1 MTLLVTYLLLTL
13 ILSFM
18 CSLLEATLLSSTS
31 SYIESL
37 DKKGY
42 SPKTVDLAKD
52 VKQNIDKS
60 ISSIL
65 TLNTFANTMGAAG
78 VGAQAAI
85 IFGSNWQAVIA
96 FVLTLMVLFI
106 SEIFPKTL
114 GAIYWRK
121 FIVPA
126 AYIIS
131 FMIKITY
138 PFIFLATFITN
149 ALQKG
154 RKNEA
159 NFSKDE
165 IITIVDMSEK
175 EGILQAK
182 ESILIKNLFKL
193 RNIKAKDIMT
203 PRTVVFAFDSKTT
216 VKEALLN
223 DNLYVYSRIP
233 VYNESIDDIMGMV
246 FKQTILEKRVKKKKN
261 TLLKDI
267 MVPVHKVPENLS
279 VSVLFDMFI
288 RMKMHLFVVQDEYG
302 QTSGIVTLEDT
313 LETMLGIEIV
323 DEMDQVTDMQEFAK
337 DENKRLQR
345 LQRV

>member
-96 FVLTLMVLFI
+96 FALTLMVLFI

-126 AYIIS
+126 VYIIS
-131 FMIKITY
+131 FMVKITY
-138 PFIFLATFITN
+138 SFIFIATFITN
-149 ALQKG
+149 TLQKG
-154 RKNEA
+154 RKNEV

-165 IITIVDMSEK
+165 IITIVNMSEK
-175 EGILQAK
+175 EGVLQAK

-193 RNIKAKDIMT
+193 KNIKAKDIMT

-216 VKEALLN
+216 LKEALLN

-233 VYNESIDDIMGMV
+233 VYNESIDDIAGVV
-246 FKQTILEKRVKKKKN
+246 FKQTILEKRVKKKKK

-267 MVPVHKVPENLS
+267 IVPVHKVPENIS
-279 VSVLFDMFI
+279 VSTLFDMFI
-288 RMKMHLFVVQDEYG
+288 RMKMHLFIVQDEYG
-302 QTSGIVTLEDT
+302 QTSGVVTLEDA
-313 LETMLGIEIV
+313 LETLLGIEIV

-345 LQRV
+345 L

>member
-1 MTLLVTYLLLTL
+1 MTLLVIYLLLTL

-42 SPKTVDLAKD
+42 SSKTVDLAKD

-96 FVLTLMVLFI
+96 FILTLMVLFI

-126 AYIIS
+126 VYIIS
-131 FMIKITY
+131 FMVKITY
-138 PFIFLATFITN
+138 PFIFIATFITN
-149 ALQKG
+149 TLQKG
-154 RKNEA
+154 RKNEV

-175 EGILQAK
+175 EGVLQAK

-193 RNIKAKDIMT
+193 KNIKAKDIMT

-216 VKEALLN
+216 LKEALLN

-233 VYNESIDDIMGMV
+233 VYNESIDDIAGVV
-246 FKQTILEKRVKKKKN
+246 FKQTILEKRVKKKKK

-267 MVPVHKVPENLS
+267 MVPVHKVPENIS
-279 VSVLFDMFI
+279 VSTLFDMFI
-288 RMKMHLFVVQDEYG
+288 RMKMHLFIVQDEYG
-302 QTSGIVTLEDT
+302 QTSGVVTLEDA
-313 LETMLGIEIV
+313 LETLLGIEIV

-345 LQRV
+345 L

>member
-96 FVLTLMVLFI
+96 FALTLMVLFI

-126 AYIIS
+126 TYIIS
-131 FMIKITY
+131 FMVKITY

-149 ALQKG
+149 TLQKG

-175 EGILQAK
+175 EGVLQAK
-182 ESILIKNLFKL
+182 ESVLIKNLFKL
-193 RNIKAKDIMT
+193 KNIKAKDIMT

-216 VKEALLN
+216 LKEALLN

-233 VYNESIDDIMGMV
+233 VYNESIDDIAGVV
-246 FKQTILEKRVKKKKN
+246 FKQTILEKRVKKKKK

-267 MVPVHKVPENLS
+267 MVPVHKVPENIS
-279 VSVLFDMFI
+279 VSTLFDMFI
-288 RMKMHLFVVQDEYG
+288 RMKMHLFIVQDEYG
-302 QTSGIVTLEDT
+302 QTSGVVTLEDA
-313 LETMLGIEIV
+313 LETLLGIEIV

-345 LQRV
+345 L

>member
-1 MTLLVTYLLLTL
+1 MTLLVIYLLLTL

-96 FVLTLMVLFI
+96 FILTLMVLFI

-126 AYIIS
+126 VYIIS
-131 FMIKITY
+131 FMVKITY

-149 ALQKG
+149 TLQKG
-154 RKNEA
+154 RKNEV

-165 IITIVDMSEK
+165 IITIVNMSEK
-175 EGILQAK
+175 EGVLQAK

-193 RNIKAKDIMT
+193 KNIKAKDIMT

-216 VKEALLN
+216 LKEALLN

-233 VYNESIDDIMGMV
+233 VYNESIDDIAGVV
-246 FKQTILEKRVKKKKN
+246 FKQTILEKRVKKKKK

-267 MVPVHKVPENLS
+267 IVPVHKVPENIS
-279 VSVLFDMFI
+279 VSTLFDMFI
-288 RMKMHLFVVQDEYG
+288 RMKMHLFIVQDEYG
-302 QTSGIVTLEDT
+302 QTSGVVTLEDA

-323 DEMDQVTDMQEFAK
+323 DEMDQVADLQEFAK
-337 DENKRLQR
+337 DESKRLQR
-345 LQRV
+345 V

>member
-96 FVLTLMVLFI
+96 FILTLMVLFI

-126 AYIIS
+126 VYIIS
-131 FMIKITY
+131 FMVKITY

-175 EGILQAK
+175 EGVLQAK

-193 RNIKAKDIMT
+193 KNIKAKDIMT
-203 PRTVVFAFDSKTT
+203 PRTVVFAFDSKTS

-233 VYNESIDDIMGMV
+233 VYNESIDDIAGVV
-246 FKQTILEKRVKKKKN
+246 FKQTILEKRVKKKKK

-267 MVPVHKVPENLS
+267 IVPVHKVPENIS
-279 VSVLFDMFI
+279 VSTLFDMFI
-288 RMKMHLFVVQDEYG
+288 RMKMHLFIVQDEYG
-302 QTSGIVTLEDT
+302 QTSGVVTLEDA
-313 LETMLGIEIV
+313 LETLLGIEIV

-345 LQRV
+345 L

>member
-42 SPKTVDLAKD
+42 SSKTVDLAKD

-78 VGAQAAI
+78 VGAQVAI

-96 FVLTLMVLFI
+96 FILTLMVLFI

-126 AYIIS
+126 VYTIS
-131 FMIKITY
+131 FMVKITY

-154 RKNEA
+154 RKNEV

-175 EGILQAK
+175 EGVLQAK

-193 RNIKAKDIMT
+193 KNIKAKDIMT

-216 VKEALLN
+216 LKEALLN

-233 VYNESIDDIMGMV
+233 VYNESIDDIAGVV
-246 FKQTILEKRVKKKKN
+246 FKQTILEKRVKKKKK

-267 MVPVHKVPENLS
+267 MVPVHKVPENIS
-279 VSVLFDMFI
+279 VSTLFDMFI
-288 RMKMHLFVVQDEYG
+288 RMKMHLFIVQDEYG
-302 QTSGIVTLEDT
+302 QTSGVVTLEDA
-313 LETMLGIEIV
+313 LETLLGIEIV
-323 DEMDQVTDMQEFAK
+323 DEMDQITDMQEFAK

-345 LQRV
+345 L

>member
-96 FVLTLMVLFI
+96 FILTLMVLFI

-126 AYIIS
+126 VYIIS
-131 FMIKITY
+131 FMVKITY
-138 PFIFLATFITN
+138 PFIFIATFITN
-149 ALQKG
+149 TLQKG

-175 EGILQAK
+175 EGVLQAK

-193 RNIKAKDIMT
+193 KNIKAKDIMT

-216 VKEALLN
+216 LKEALLN

-233 VYNESIDDIMGMV
+233 VYNESIDDIAGVV
-246 FKQTILEKRVKKKKN
+246 FKQTILEKRVKKKKK

-267 MVPVHKVPENLS
+267 MVPVHKVPENIS
-279 VSVLFDMFI
+279 VSTLFDMFI
-288 RMKMHLFVVQDEYG
+288 RMKMHLFIVQDEYG
-302 QTSGIVTLEDT
+302 QTSGVVTLEDA
-313 LETMLGIEIV
+313 LETLLGIEIV

-345 LQRV
+345 L

>member
-96 FVLTLMVLFI
+96 FILTLMVLFI

-126 AYIIS
+126 VYIIS
-131 FMIKITY
+131 FMVKITY
-138 PFIFLATFITN
+138 PFIFIATFITN

-154 RKNEA
+154 RKNEV

-165 IITIVDMSEK
+165 IITIVNMSEK
-175 EGILQAK
+175 EGVLQAK

-193 RNIKAKDIMT
+193 KNIKAKDIMT

-216 VKEALLN
+216 LKEALLN

-233 VYNESIDDIMGMV
+233 VYNESIDDIAGVV
-246 FKQTILEKRVKKKKN
+246 FKQTILEKRVKKKKK

-267 MVPVHKVPENLS
+267 IVPVHKVPENIS
-279 VSVLFDMFI
+279 VSTLFDMFI
-288 RMKMHLFVVQDEYG
+288 RMKMHLFIVQDEYG
-302 QTSGIVTLEDT
+302 QTSGVVTLEDA
-313 LETMLGIEIV
+313 LETLLGIEIV

-345 LQRV
+345 L

>member
-96 FVLTLMVLFI
+96 FILTLMVLFI

-126 AYIIS
+126 TYIIS

-149 ALQKG
+149 TLQKG
-154 RKNEA
+154 RKNEV

-165 IITIVDMSEK
+165 IITIVNMSEK
-175 EGILQAK
+175 EGVLQAK

-193 RNIKAKDIMT
+193 KNIKAKDIMT

-216 VKEALLN
+216 LKEALLN

-233 VYNESIDDIMGMV
+233 VYIESIDDIAGVV
-246 FKQTILEKRVKKKKN
+246 FKQTILEKRVKKKKK

-267 MVPVHKVPENLS
+267 IVPVHKVPENIS
-279 VSVLFDMFI
+279 VSTLFDMFI
-288 RMKMHLFVVQDEYG
+288 RMKMHLFIVQDEYG
-302 QTSGIVTLEDT
+302 QTSGVVTLEDA
-313 LETMLGIEIV
+313 LETLLGIEIV

-345 LQRV
+345 L

>member
-96 FVLTLMVLFI
+96 FILTLMVLFI

-126 AYIIS
+126 VYIIS
-131 FMIKITY
+131 FMVKITY

-154 RKNEA
+154 RKNEV

-165 IITIVDMSEK
+165 IITIVNMSEK
-175 EGILQAK
+175 EGVLQAK

-193 RNIKAKDIMT
+193 KNIKAKDIMT

-216 VKEALLN
+216 LKEALLN

-233 VYNESIDDIMGMV
+233 VYNESIDDIAGVV
-246 FKQTILEKRVKKKKN
+246 FKQTILEKRVKKKKK

-267 MVPVHKVPENLS
+267 MVPVHKVPENIS
-279 VSVLFDMFI
+279 VSTLFDMFI
-288 RMKMHLFVVQDEYG
+288 RMKMHLFIVQDEYG
-302 QTSGIVTLEDT
+302 QTSGVVTLEDA
-313 LETMLGIEIV
+313 LETLLGIEIV
-323 DEMDQVTDMQEFAK
+323 DEMDQVTDLQEFAK

-345 LQRV
+345 L

>member
-96 FVLTLMVLFI
+96 FILTLMVLFI
-106 SEIFPKTL
+106 SEIFPKTV

-126 AYIIS
+126 VYIIS
-131 FMIKITY
+131 FMVKITY

-154 RKNEA
+154 RKNEV

-175 EGILQAK
+175 EGVLQAK
-182 ESILIKNLFKL
+182 ESVLIKNLFKL
-193 RNIKAKDIMT
+193 KNIKAKDIMT

-233 VYNESIDDIMGMV
+233 VYNESIDDIAGVV
-246 FKQTILEKRVKKKKN
+246 FKQTILEKRVKKKKK

-267 MVPVHKVPENLS
+267 MVPVHKVPENIS
-279 VSVLFDMFI
+279 VSTLFDMFI
-288 RMKMHLFVVQDEYG
+288 RMKMHLFIVQDEYG
-302 QTSGIVTLEDT
+302 QTSGVVTLEDA

-323 DEMDQVTDMQEFAK
+323 DEMDQVADLQEFAK
-337 DENKRLQR
+337 DESKRLQR
-345 LQRV
+345 V

>member
-1 MTLLVTYLLLTL
+1 MTLLVTYLFLTL

-96 FVLTLMVLFI
+96 FILTLMVLFI

-126 AYIIS
+126 VYTIS
-131 FMIKITY
+131 FMVKITY
-138 PFIFLATFITN
+138 PFIFIATFITN
-149 ALQKG
+149 TLQKG
-154 RKNEA
+154 RKNEV

-175 EGILQAK
+175 EGVLQAK

-193 RNIKAKDIMT
+193 KNIKAKDIMT

-216 VKEALLN
+216 LKEALLN

-233 VYNESIDDIMGMV
+233 VYNESIDDIAGVV
-246 FKQTILEKRVKKKKN
+246 FKQTILEKRVKKKKK

-267 MVPVHKVPENLS
+267 MVPVHKVPENIS
-279 VSVLFDMFI
+279 VSTLFDMFI
-288 RMKMHLFVVQDEYG
+288 RMKMHLFIVQDEYG
-302 QTSGIVTLEDT
+302 QTSGVVTLEDA
-313 LETMLGIEIV
+313 LETLLGIEIV

-345 LQRV
+345 L

>member
-1 MTLLVTYLLLTL
+1 MTLLVIYLLLTL

-96 FVLTLMVLFI
+96 FILTLMVLFI

-126 AYIIS
+126 VYIIS
-131 FMIKITY
+131 FMVKITY

-165 IITIVDMSEK
+165 IITIVNMSEK
-175 EGILQAK
+175 EGVLQAK

-193 RNIKAKDIMT
+193 KNIKAKDIMT

-216 VKEALLN
+216 LKEALLN

-233 VYNESIDDIMGMV
+233 VYNESIDDIAGVV
-246 FKQTILEKRVKKKKN
+246 FKQTILEKRVKKKKK
-261 TLLKDI
+261 TILKDI
-267 MVPVHKVPENLS
+267 MVPVHKVPENIS
-279 VSVLFDMFI
+279 VSTLFDMFI
-288 RMKMHLFVVQDEYG
+288 RMKMHLFIVQDEYG
-302 QTSGIVTLEDT
+302 QTSGVVTLEDA

-323 DEMDQVTDMQEFAK
+323 DEMDQVADLQEFAK
-337 DENKRLQR
+337 DESKRLQR
-345 LQRV
+345 V

>member
-42 SPKTVDLAKD
+42 SSKTVDLAKD

-96 FVLTLMVLFI
+96 FILTLMVLFI

-126 AYIIS
+126 VYIIS
-131 FMIKITY
+131 FMVKITY
-138 PFIFLATFITN
+138 PFIFIATFITN
-149 ALQKG
+149 TLQKG
-154 RKNEA
+154 RKNEV

-165 IITIVDMSEK
+165 IITIVNMSEK
-175 EGILQAK
+175 EGVLQAK

-193 RNIKAKDIMT
+193 KNIKAKDIMT

-216 VKEALLN
+216 LKEALLN

-233 VYNESIDDIMGMV
+233 VYNESIDDIAGVV
-246 FKQTILEKRVKKKKN
+246 FKQTILEKRVKKKKK

-267 MVPVHKVPENLS
+267 IVPVHKVPENIS
-279 VSVLFDMFI
+279 VSTLFDMFI
-288 RMKMHLFVVQDEYG
+288 RMKMHLFIVQDEYG
-302 QTSGIVTLEDT
+302 QTSGVVTLEDA
-313 LETMLGIEIV
+313 LETLLGIEIV

-345 LQRV
+345 L

>member
-85 IFGSNWQAVIA
+85 IFGSNWQALIA
-96 FVLTLMVLFI
+96 FILTLMVLFI

-126 AYIIS
+126 VYIIS
-131 FMIKITY
+131 FMVKITY

-149 ALQKG
+149 TLQKG
-154 RKNEA
+154 RKNEV

-165 IITIVDMSEK
+165 IITIVNMSEK
-175 EGILQAK
+175 EGVLQAK
-182 ESILIKNLFKL
+182 QSILIKNLFKL
-193 RNIKAKDIMT
+193 KNIKAKDIMT

-216 VKEALLN
+216 LKEALLN

-233 VYNESIDDIMGMV
+233 VYNESIDDIAGVV
-246 FKQTILEKRVKKKKN
+246 FKQTILEKRVKKKKM

-267 MVPVHKVPENLS
+267 IVPVHKVPENIS
-279 VSVLFDMFI
+279 VSTLFDMFI
-288 RMKMHLFVVQDEYG
+288 RMKMHLFIVQDEYG
-302 QTSGIVTLEDT
+302 QTSGVVTLEDA
-313 LETMLGIEIV
+313 LETLLGIEIV

-345 LQRV
+345 L

>member
-1 MTLLVTYLLLTL
+1 
-13 ILSFM
+13 M

-96 FVLTLMVLFI
+96 FILTLMVLFI
-106 SEIFPKTL
+106 SEIFPKTV

-126 AYIIS
+126 VYIIS
-131 FMIKITY
+131 FMVKITY
-138 PFIFLATFITN
+138 PFIFIATFITN
-149 ALQKG
+149 TLQKG
-154 RKNEA
+154 RKNEV

-175 EGILQAK
+175 EGVLQAK

-193 RNIKAKDIMT
+193 KNIKAKDIMT

-216 VKEALLN
+216 LKEALLN

-233 VYNESIDDIMGMV
+233 VYNESIDDIAGVV
-246 FKQTILEKRVKKKKN
+246 FKQTILEKRVKKKKK

-267 MVPVHKVPENLS
+267 MVPVHKVPENIS
-279 VSVLFDMFI
+279 VSTLFDMFI

-302 QTSGIVTLEDT
+302 QTSGVVTLEDA
-313 LETMLGIEIV
+313 LETLLGIEIV

-345 LQRV
+345 L

>member
-1 MTLLVTYLLLTL
+1 MTLLVIYLLLTL

-96 FVLTLMVLFI
+96 FILTLMVLFI
-106 SEIFPKTL
+106 SEIFPKTV

-126 AYIIS
+126 VYIIS
-131 FMIKITY
+131 FMVKVTY

-165 IITIVDMSEK
+165 IITIVNMSEK
-175 EGILQAK
+175 EGVLQAK

-193 RNIKAKDIMT
+193 KNIKAKDIMT
-203 PRTVVFAFDSKTT
+203 PRTVVFALDFKTS

-233 VYNESIDDIMGMV
+233 VYNESIDDIAGVV
-246 FKQTILEKRVKKKKN
+246 FKQTILEKRVKKKKK

-267 MVPVHKVPENLS
+267 MVPVHKVPENIS
-279 VSVLFDMFI
+279 VSTLFDMFI
-288 RMKMHLFVVQDEYG
+288 RMKMHLFIVQDEYG
-302 QTSGIVTLEDT
+302 QTSGVVTLEDA

-323 DEMDQVTDMQEFAK
+323 DEMDQVADLQEFAK
-337 DENKRLQR
+337 DESKRLQR
-345 LQRV
+345 V

>member
-96 FVLTLMVLFI
+96 FILTLMVLFI

-126 AYIIS
+126 VYIIS
-131 FMIKITY
+131 FMVKITY

-149 ALQKG
+149 TLQKG

-165 IITIVDMSEK
+165 IITIVNMSEK
-175 EGILQAK
+175 EGVLQAK

-193 RNIKAKDIMT
+193 KNIKAKDIMT

-216 VKEALLN
+216 LKEALLN

-233 VYNESIDDIMGMV
+233 VYNESIDDIAGVV
-246 FKQTILEKRVKKKKN
+246 FKQTILEKRVKKKKK

-267 MVPVHKVPENLS
+267 IVPVHKVPENIS
-279 VSVLFDMFI
+279 VSTLFDMFI
-288 RMKMHLFVVQDEYG
+288 RMKMHLFIVQDEYG
-302 QTSGIVTLEDT
+302 QTSGVVTLEDA
-313 LETMLGIEIV
+313 LETLLGIEIV

-345 LQRV
+345 L

>member
-1 MTLLVTYLLLTL
+1 MTLLITYLLLTL

-96 FVLTLMVLFI
+96 FILTLMVLFI

-126 AYIIS
+126 TYIIS
-131 FMIKITY
+131 FMVKVTY

-165 IITIVDMSEK
+165 IITIVNMSEK
-175 EGILQAK
+175 EGVLQAK

-193 RNIKAKDIMT
+193 KNIKAKDIMT

-233 VYNESIDDIMGMV
+233 VYNDSIDDIAGVV
-246 FKQTILEKRVKKKKN
+246 FKQTILEKRVKKKKS

-267 MVPVHKVPENLS
+267 MVPIHKVPENLS
-279 VSVLFDMFI
+279 VSVLFDLFI
-288 RMKMHLFVVQDEYG
+288 RMKMHLFLVQDEYG
-302 QTSGIVTLEDT
+302 QTSGVVTLEDT

-337 DENKRLQR
+337 DESRRLQR
-345 LQRV
+345 L

>member
-96 FVLTLMVLFI
+96 FILTLMVLFI

-126 AYIIS
+126 VYIIS
-131 FMIKITY
+131 FMVKITY

-149 ALQKG
+149 TLQKG
-154 RKNEA
+154 RKNEV

-175 EGILQAK
+175 EGVLQAK

-193 RNIKAKDIMT
+193 KSIKAKDIMT

-216 VKEALLN
+216 LKEALLN

-233 VYNESIDDIMGMV
+233 VYNESIDDIAGVV
-246 FKQTILEKRVKKKKN
+246 FKQTILEKRVKKKKK

-267 MVPVHKVPENLS
+267 MVPVHKVPENIS
-279 VSVLFDMFI
+279 VSTLFDMFI
-288 RMKMHLFVVQDEYG
+288 RMKMHLFIVQDEYG
-302 QTSGIVTLEDT
+302 QTSGVVTLEDA
-313 LETMLGIEIV
+313 LETLLGIEIV

-345 LQRV
+345 L

>member
-60 ISSIL
+60 ISLIL

-96 FVLTLMVLFI
+96 FILTLMVLFI

-126 AYIIS
+126 VYTIS
-131 FMIKITY
+131 FMVKITY
-138 PFIFLATFITN
+138 PFIFIATFITN
-149 ALQKG
+149 TLQKG
-154 RKNEA
+154 RKNEV

-165 IITIVDMSEK
+165 IITIVNMSEK
-175 EGILQAK
+175 EGVLQAK

-193 RNIKAKDIMT
+193 KNIKAKDIMT

-216 VKEALLN
+216 LKEALLN

-233 VYNESIDDIMGMV
+233 VYNESIDDIAGVV
-246 FKQTILEKRVKKKKN
+246 FKQTILEKRVKKKKK

-267 MVPVHKVPENLS
+267 IVPVHKVPENIS
-279 VSVLFDMFI
+279 VSTLFDMFI
-288 RMKMHLFVVQDEYG
+288 RMKMHLFIVQDEYG
-302 QTSGIVTLEDT
+302 QTSGVVTLEDA
-313 LETMLGIEIV
+313 LEILLGIEIV

-345 LQRV
+345 L

>member
-96 FVLTLMVLFI
+96 FILTLMVLFI

-126 AYIIS
+126 VYIIS
-131 FMIKITY
+131 FMVKVTY

-154 RKNEA
+154 RKNEV

-165 IITIVDMSEK
+165 IITIVNMSEK
-175 EGILQAK
+175 EGVLQAK

-193 RNIKAKDIMT
+193 KNIKAKDIMT

-216 VKEALLN
+216 LKEALLN

-233 VYNESIDDIMGMV
+233 VYNESIDDIAGVV
-246 FKQTILEKRVKKKKN
+246 FKQTILEKRVKKKKK

-267 MVPVHKVPENLS
+267 MVPVHKVPENIS
-279 VSVLFDMFI
+279 VSTLFDMFI
-288 RMKMHLFVVQDEYG
+288 RMKMHLFIVQDEYG
-302 QTSGIVTLEDT
+302 QTSGVVTLEDA
-313 LETMLGIEIV
+313 LETLLGV
-323 DEMDQVTDMQEFAK
+323 K
-337 DENKRLQR
+337 
-345 LQRV
+345 

>member
-96 FVLTLMVLFI
+96 FILTLMVLFI

-126 AYIIS
+126 VYIIS
-131 FMIKITY
+131 FMVKITY

-149 ALQKG
+149 TLQKG
-154 RKNEA
+154 RKNEV

-175 EGILQAK
+175 EGVLQAK

-193 RNIKAKDIMT
+193 KNIKAKDIMT

-216 VKEALLN
+216 LKEALLN

-233 VYNESIDDIMGMV
+233 VYNESIDDIAGVV
-246 FKQTILEKRVKKKKN
+246 FKQTILEKRVKKKKQ

-267 MVPVHKVPENLS
+267 IVPVHKVPENIS
-279 VSVLFDMFI
+279 VSTLFDMFI
-288 RMKMHLFVVQDEYG
+288 RMKMHLFIVQDEYG
-302 QTSGIVTLEDT
+302 QTSGVVTLEDA
-313 LETMLGIEIV
+313 LETLLGIEIV

-345 LQRV
+345 L

>member
-96 FVLTLMVLFI
+96 FILTLMVLFI

-126 AYIIS
+126 VYIIS
-131 FMIKITY
+131 FMVKITY
-138 PFIFLATFITN
+138 PFIFIATFITN
-149 ALQKG
+149 TLQKG
-154 RKNEA
+154 RKNEV

-175 EGILQAK
+175 EGVLQAK

-193 RNIKAKDIMT
+193 KNIKAKDIMT

-216 VKEALLN
+216 LKEALLN

-233 VYNESIDDIMGMV
+233 VYNESIDDIAGVV
-246 FKQTILEKRVKKKKN
+246 FKQTILEKRVKKKKK

-267 MVPVHKVPENLS
+267 MVPVHKVPENIS
-279 VSVLFDMFI
+279 VSTLFDMFI
-288 RMKMHLFVVQDEYG
+288 RMKMHLFIVQDEYG
-302 QTSGIVTLEDT
+302 QTSGVVTLEDA
-313 LETMLGIEIV
+313 LETLLGVEIV
-323 DEMDQVTDMQEFAK
+323 DEMDEVTDMQEFAK
-337 DENKRLQR
+337 DESKRLQR
-345 LQRV
+345 V

>member
-96 FVLTLMVLFI
+96 FALTLMVLFI

-126 AYIIS
+126 VYIIS
-131 FMIKITY
+131 FMVKITY

-149 ALQKG
+149 TLQKG
-154 RKNEA
+154 RKNEV

-165 IITIVDMSEK
+165 IITIVNMSEK
-175 EGILQAK
+175 EGVLQAK

-193 RNIKAKDIMT
+193 KNIKAKDIMT

-216 VKEALLN
+216 LKEALLN

-233 VYNESIDDIMGMV
+233 VYNESIDDIAGVV
-246 FKQTILEKRVKKKKN
+246 FKQTILEKRVKKKKK

-267 MVPVHKVPENLS
+267 MVPVHKVPENIS
-279 VSVLFDMFI
+279 VSTLFDMFI
-288 RMKMHLFVVQDEYG
+288 RMKMHLFIVQDEYG
-302 QTSGIVTLEDT
+302 QTSGVVTLEDA
-313 LETMLGIEIV
+313 LETLLGIEIV

-345 LQRV
+345 L

>member
-1 MTLLVTYLLLTL
+1 MTLLVIYLLLTL

-96 FVLTLMVLFI
+96 FILTLMVLFI

-126 AYIIS
+126 VYIIS
-131 FMIKITY
+131 FMVKVTY

-154 RKNEA
+154 RKNEV

-165 IITIVDMSEK
+165 IITIVNMSEK
-175 EGILQAK
+175 EGVLQAK

-193 RNIKAKDIMT
+193 KNIKAKDIMT

-216 VKEALLN
+216 LKEALLN

-233 VYNESIDDIMGMV
+233 VYNESIDDIAGVV
-246 FKQTILEKRVKKKKN
+246 FKQTILEKRVKKKKK

-267 MVPVHKVPENLS
+267 IVPVHKVPENIS
-279 VSVLFDMFI
+279 VSTLFDMFI
-288 RMKMHLFVVQDEYG
+288 RMKMHLFIVQDEYG
-302 QTSGIVTLEDT
+302 QTSGVVTLEDA
-313 LETMLGIEIV
+313 LETLLGIEIV

-345 LQRV
+345 L

>member
-1 MTLLVTYLLLTL
+1 MTLLVIYLLLTL

-96 FVLTLMVLFI
+96 FILTLMVLFI

-126 AYIIS
+126 TYIIS

-175 EGILQAK
+175 EGVIQAK

-193 RNIKAKDIMT
+193 KNIKAKDIMT
-203 PRTVVFAFDSKTT
+203 PRTVVFALDYKTS

-233 VYNESIDDIMGMV
+233 VYNDSIDDIAGVV
-246 FKQTILEKRVKKKKN
+246 FKQTILEKRVKKKKK

-279 VSVLFDMFI
+279 VSVLFDLFI
-288 RMKMHLFVVQDEYG
+288 RMKMHLFLVQDEYG
-302 QTSGIVTLEDT
+302 QTSGVVTLEDT

-337 DENKRLQR
+337 DESRRLQR
-345 LQRV
+345 L

>member
-1 MTLLVTYLLLTL
+1 MTLLVIYLLLTL

-85 IFGSNWQAVIA
+85 IFGSNWQAVITFA
-96 FVLTLMVLFI
+96 LTLMVLFI
-106 SEIFPKTL
+106 SEIFPKTV

-126 AYIIS
+126 VYIIS
-131 FMIKITY
+131 FMVKITY

-165 IITIVDMSEK
+165 IITIVNMSEK
-175 EGILQAK
+175 EGVLQAK

-193 RNIKAKDIMT
+193 KNIKAKDIMT

-216 VKEALLN
+216 LKEVLLN

-233 VYNESIDDIMGMV
+233 VYNESIDDIAGVV
-246 FKQTILEKRVKKKKN
+246 FKQTILEKRVKKKKK
-261 TLLKDI
+261 TILKDI
-267 MVPVHKVPENLS
+267 MVPVHKVPENIS
-279 VSVLFDMFI
+279 VSTLFDMFI
-288 RMKMHLFVVQDEYG
+288 RMKMHLFIVQDEYG
-302 QTSGIVTLEDT
+302 QTSGVVTLEDT

-323 DEMDQVTDMQEFAK
+323 DEMDQVADLQEFAK
-337 DENKRLQR
+337 DESKRLQR
-345 LQRV
+345 V

>member
-1 MTLLVTYLLLTL
+1 MTLLVIYLLLTL

-52 VKQNIDKS
+52 IKQNIDKS

-96 FVLTLMVLFI
+96 FILTLMVLFI

-126 AYIIS
+126 TYIIS

-165 IITIVDMSEK
+165 IITIVNMSEK
-175 EGILQAK
+175 EGVLQAK

-193 RNIKAKDIMT
+193 KNIKAKDIMT

-216 VKEALLN
+216 LKEALLN

-233 VYNESIDDIMGMV
+233 VYNESIDDIAGVV
-246 FKQTILEKRVKKKKN
+246 FKQTILEKRVKKKKK

-267 MVPVHKVPENLS
+267 MVPVHKVPENIS
-279 VSVLFDMFI
+279 VSTLFDMFI
-288 RMKMHLFVVQDEYG
+288 RMKMHLFIVQDEYG
-302 QTSGIVTLEDT
+302 QTSGVVTLEDA

-323 DEMDQVTDMQEFAK
+323 DEMDQVADLQEFAK
-337 DENKRLQR
+337 DESKRLQR
-345 LQRV
+345 V

>member
-96 FVLTLMVLFI
+96 FILTLMVLFI

-126 AYIIS
+126 VYIIS
-131 FMIKITY
+131 FMVKVTY

-165 IITIVDMSEK
+165 IITIVNMSEK
-175 EGILQAK
+175 EGVLQAK

-193 RNIKAKDIMT
+193 KNIKAKDIMT

-216 VKEALLN
+216 LKEALLN

-233 VYNESIDDIMGMV
+233 VYNESIDDIAGVV
-246 FKQTILEKRVKKKKN
+246 FKQTILEKRVKKKKK

-267 MVPVHKVPENLS
+267 IVPVHKVPENIS
-279 VSVLFDMFI
+279 VSTLFDMFI
-288 RMKMHLFVVQDEYG
+288 RMKMHLFIVQDEYG
-302 QTSGIVTLEDT
+302 QTSGVVTLEDA
-313 LETMLGIEIV
+313 LETLLGIEIV

-345 LQRV
+345 L

>member
-1 MTLLVTYLLLTL
+1 MTLLVIYLLLTL

-96 FVLTLMVLFI
+96 FILTLMVLFI
-106 SEIFPKTL
+106 SEIFPKTV

-126 AYIIS
+126 VYIIS
-131 FMIKITY
+131 FMVKITY

-149 ALQKG
+149 TLQKG
-154 RKNEA
+154 RKNEV

-165 IITIVDMSEK
+165 IITIVNMSEK
-175 EGILQAK
+175 EGVLQAK

-193 RNIKAKDIMT
+193 KNIKAKDIMT

-216 VKEALLN
+216 LKEALLN

-233 VYNESIDDIMGMV
+233 VYNESIDDIAGVV
-246 FKQTILEKRVKKKKN
+246 FKQTILEKRVKKKKK

-267 MVPVHKVPENLS
+267 MVPVHKVPENIS
-279 VSVLFDMFI
+279 VSTLFDMFI
-288 RMKMHLFVVQDEYG
+288 RMKMHLFIVQDEYG
-302 QTSGIVTLEDT
+302 QTSGVVTLEDA

-323 DEMDQVTDMQEFAK
+323 DEMDQVADLQEFAK
-337 DENKRLQR
+337 DESKRLQR
-345 LQRV
+345 V

>member
-96 FVLTLMVLFI
+96 FILTLMVLFI

-126 AYIIS
+126 VYIIS
-131 FMIKITY
+131 FMVKITY

-149 ALQKG
+149 TLQKG
-154 RKNEA
+154 RKNEV

-175 EGILQAK
+175 EGVLQAK
-182 ESILIKNLFKL
+182 ESVLIKNLFKL
-193 RNIKAKDIMT
+193 KNIKAKDIMT

-216 VKEALLN
+216 LKEALLN

-233 VYNESIDDIMGMV
+233 VYNESIDDIAGVV
-246 FKQTILEKRVKKKKN
+246 FKQTILEKRVKKKKK

-267 MVPVHKVPENLS
+267 IVPVHKVPENIS
-279 VSVLFDMFI
+279 VSTLFDMFI
-288 RMKMHLFVVQDEYG
+288 RMKMHLFIVQDEYG
-302 QTSGIVTLEDT
+302 QTSGVVTLEDA
-313 LETMLGIEIV
+313 LETLLGIEIV

-345 LQRV
+345 L

>member
-96 FVLTLMVLFI
+96 FALTLMVLFI

-126 AYIIS
+126 VYIIS
-131 FMIKITY
+131 FMVKITY
-138 PFIFLATFITN
+138 PFIFIATFITN
-149 ALQKG
+149 TLQKG

-175 EGILQAK
+175 EGVLQAK

-193 RNIKAKDIMT
+193 KNIKAKDIMT
-203 PRTVVFAFDSKTT
+203 PRTVVFAFDSKTS

-233 VYNESIDDIMGMV
+233 VYNESIDDIAGVV
-246 FKQTILEKRVKKKKN
+246 FKQTILEKRVKKKKK

-267 MVPVHKVPENLS
+267 MVPVHKVPENIS
-279 VSVLFDMFI
+279 VSTLFDMFI
-288 RMKMHLFVVQDEYG
+288 RMKMHLFIVQDEYG
-302 QTSGIVTLEDT
+302 QTSGVVTLEDA
-313 LETMLGIEIV
+313 LETLLGIEIV

-345 LQRV
+345 L

>member
-1 MTLLVTYLLLTL
+1 MTLLVIYLLLTL

-96 FVLTLMVLFI
+96 FILTLMVLFI

-126 AYIIS
+126 VYIIS
-131 FMIKITY
+131 FMVKITY

-149 ALQKG
+149 TLQKG
-154 RKNEA
+154 RKNEV

-165 IITIVDMSEK
+165 IITIVNMSEK
-175 EGILQAK
+175 EGVLQAK

-193 RNIKAKDIMT
+193 KNIKAKDIMT

-216 VKEALLN
+216 LKEALLN

-233 VYNESIDDIMGMV
+233 VYNESIDDIAGVV
-246 FKQTILEKRVKKKKN
+246 FKQTILEKRVKKKKK

-267 MVPVHKVPENLS
+267 IVPVHKVPENIS
-279 VSVLFDMFI
+279 VSTLFDMFI
-288 RMKMHLFVVQDEYG
+288 RMKMHLFIVQDEYG
-302 QTSGIVTLEDT
+302 QTSGVVTLEDA
-313 LETMLGIEIV
+313 LETLLGIEIV

-345 LQRV
+345 L

>member
-42 SPKTVDLAKD
+42 SAKTVDLAKD

-96 FVLTLMVLFI
+96 FILTLMVLFI

-126 AYIIS
+126 VYIIS
-131 FMIKITY
+131 FMVKITY

-175 EGILQAK
+175 EGVLQAK
-182 ESILIKNLFKL
+182 ESVLIKNLFKL
-193 RNIKAKDIMT
+193 KNIKAKDIMT
-203 PRTVVFAFDSKTT
+203 PRTVVFAFDSKITL
-216 VKEALLN
+216 KEALLN

-233 VYNESIDDIMGMV
+233 VYNESIDDIAGVV
-246 FKQTILEKRVKKKKN
+246 FKQTILEKRVKKKKK

-267 MVPVHKVPENLS
+267 MVPVHKVPENIS
-279 VSVLFDMFI
+279 VSTLFDMFI
-288 RMKMHLFVVQDEYG
+288 RMKMHLFIVQDDYG
-302 QTSGIVTLEDT
+302 QTSGVVTLEDA
-313 LETMLGIEIV
+313 LETLLGIEIV
-323 DEMDQVTDMQEFAK
+323 DEMDQVTDLQEFAK
-337 DENKRLQR
+337 DESKRLQR
-345 LQRV
+345 V

>member
-37 DKKGY
+37 DKKSY

-96 FVLTLMVLFI
+96 FILTLMVLFI

-126 AYIIS
+126 VYIIS
-131 FMIKITY
+131 FMVKITY

-149 ALQKG
+149 TLQKG
-154 RKNEA
+154 RKNEV

-165 IITIVDMSEK
+165 IITIVNMSEK
-175 EGILQAK
+175 EGVLQAK

-193 RNIKAKDIMT
+193 KNIKAKDIMT

-216 VKEALLN
+216 LKEALLN

-233 VYNESIDDIMGMV
+233 VYNESIDDIAGVV
-246 FKQTILEKRVKKKKN
+246 FKQTILEKRVKKKKK

-267 MVPVHKVPENLS
+267 IVPVHKVPENIS
-279 VSVLFDMFI
+279 VSTLFDMFI
-288 RMKMHLFVVQDEYG
+288 RMKMHLFIVQDEYG
-302 QTSGIVTLEDT
+302 QTSGVVTLEDA
-313 LETMLGIEIV
+313 LETLLGIEIV

-345 LQRV
+345 L

>member
-96 FVLTLMVLFI
+96 FILTLMVLFI
-106 SEIFPKTL
+106 SEIFPKTV

-126 AYIIS
+126 VYIIS
-131 FMIKITY
+131 FMVKITY
-138 PFIFLATFITN
+138 PFIFIATFITN
-149 ALQKG
+149 TLQKG
-154 RKNEA
+154 RKNEV

-165 IITIVDMSEK
+165 IITIVNMSEK
-175 EGILQAK
+175 EGVLQAK

-193 RNIKAKDIMT
+193 KNIKAKDIMT

-216 VKEALLN
+216 LKEALLN

-233 VYNESIDDIMGMV
+233 VYNESIDDIAGVV
-246 FKQTILEKRVKKKKN
+246 FKQTILEKRVKKKKK

-267 MVPVHKVPENLS
+267 MVPVHKVPENIS
-279 VSVLFDMFI
+279 VSTLFDMFI

-302 QTSGIVTLEDT
+302 QTSGVVTLEDA
-313 LETMLGIEIV
+313 LETLLGIEIV

-345 LQRV
+345 L

>member
-1 MTLLVTYLLLTL
+1 MTLLITYLLLTL

-96 FVLTLMVLFI
+96 FILTLMVLFI

-126 AYIIS
+126 TYIIS
-131 FMIKITY
+131 FMVKVTY

-175 EGILQAK
+175 EGVLQAK

-193 RNIKAKDIMT
+193 KNIKAKDIMT

-216 VKEALLN
+216 LKEALLN

-233 VYNESIDDIMGMV
+233 VYNESIDDIVGVV
-246 FKQTILEKRVKKKKN
+246 FKQTILEKRVKKKKK

-267 MVPVHKVPENLS
+267 MVPVHKVPENIS
-279 VSVLFDMFI
+279 VSTLFDMFI
-288 RMKMHLFVVQDEYG
+288 RMKMHLFIVQDEYG
-302 QTSGIVTLEDT
+302 QTSGVVTLEDA
-313 LETMLGIEIV
+313 LETLLGIEIV

-345 LQRV
+345 L

>member
-96 FVLTLMVLFI
+96 FILTLMVLFI

-126 AYIIS
+126 VYIIS
-131 FMIKITY
+131 FMVKITY
-138 PFIFLATFITN
+138 PFIFIATFITN
-149 ALQKG
+149 TLQKG
-154 RKNEA
+154 RKNEV

-165 IITIVDMSEK
+165 IITIVNMSEK
-175 EGILQAK
+175 EGVLQAK

-193 RNIKAKDIMT
+193 KNIKAKDIMT

-216 VKEALLN
+216 LKEALLN

-233 VYNESIDDIMGMV
+233 VYNESIDDIVGVV
-246 FKQTILEKRVKKKKN
+246 FKQTILEKRVKKKKK

-267 MVPVHKVPENLS
+267 MVPVHKVPENIS
-279 VSVLFDMFI
+279 VSTLFDMFI
-288 RMKMHLFVVQDEYG
+288 RMKMHLFIVQDEYG
-302 QTSGIVTLEDT
+302 QTSGVVTLEDA
-313 LETMLGIEIV
+313 LETLLGIEIV

-345 LQRV
+345 L